1 MKRRTFLKTAGTGA
15 VISTAL
21 AGCSNPTDTGS
32 DGEGG
37 GPTSES
43 GVGTESGDT
52 TNGGRTGTETEGGDT
67 TGESAD
73 GTGSSA
79 TTDGSTEETEGSATT
94 DKGTDGAEDD
104 TTSGGTESGGTDG
117 SGELNVAV
125 ISGPGGF
132 GDNAYNDL
140 ALDGLK
146 AAVDEYGGNVNQVQ
160 GEGGAYESLQS
171 QLAESSTDYAVIVCV
186 GFYQA
191 DALKTNAANYPD
203 QNWMIINQ
211 GLFKESGEHF
221 ENVAGYVW
229 ANHEMSYQAGVAA
242 ATMTSRELTFDD
254 NSTDP
259 STKTV
264 GFVGGVDSALINAF
278 EQAYKAGVE
287 RVDSDVDVRAGYA
300 GSFEDPSAGREV
312 ALSQYGAGADIVYH
326 AAAGTGPGIFQAAQD
341 QNRFAIGVD
350 GEQSKALPEYS
361 DVIMGSAVKFI
372 NVGTREV
379 ANAAYNGDWGSVQG
393 KHVLGLAEDAVAFVP
408 GTEVG
413 GNLPDIVEQNIQ
425 DSKDAIVNGD
435 VTVPCEATGCQ

>member
-15 VISTAL
+15 VISAAL

-32 DGEGG
+32 DGSGDSGGG
-37 GPTSES
+37 GPTSED
-43 GVGTESGDT
+43 GADTESGDT
-52 TNGGRTGTETEGGDT
+52 TGGGGTETESDDT
-67 TGESAD
+67 TGESTD
-73 GTGSSA
+73 GT
-79 TTDGSTEETEGSATT
+79 EGN
-94 DKGTDGAEDD
+94 
-104 TTSGGTESGGTDG
+104 TTSGGTEGGGTGG

-140 ALDGLK
+140 ALDGLE

-211 GLFKESGEHF
+211 GLFKENGEHF

-242 ATMTSRELTFDD
+242 ATMTSRELTLDD

-287 RVDSDVDVRAGYA
+287 RVDSEVDVRAGYA
-300 GSFEDPSAGREV
+300 GSFEDPAAGREV
-312 ALSQYGAGADIVYH
+312 ALSQYGAGADIIYH

-350 GEQSKALPEYS
+350 ADQSKSLPEYS

-372 NVGTREV
+372 NVGTRQV
-379 ANAAYNGDWGSVQG
+379 ANAAYSDDWESVQG

-408 GTEVG
+408 GAEVS

>member
-15 VISTAL
+15 VISAAL

-32 DGEGG
+32 DGSGDSGGG
-37 GPTSES
+37 GPTSED
-43 GVGTESGDT
+43 GADTESGDT
-52 TNGGRTGTETEGGDT
+52 TGGGGTETESDDT
-67 TGESAD
+67 TGESTD
-73 GTGSSA
+73 GT
-79 TTDGSTEETEGSATT
+79 EGN
-94 DKGTDGAEDD
+94 
-104 TTSGGTESGGTDG
+104 TTSGGTEGGGTGG

-140 ALDGLK
+140 ALDGLE
-146 AAVDEYGGNVNQVQ
+146 AAVEEYGGNVNQVQ

-211 GLFKESGEHF
+211 GLFKENGEHF

-242 ATMTSRELTFDD
+242 ATMTSRELTLND

-287 RVDSDVDVRAGYA
+287 RVDSEVDVRAGYA
-300 GSFEDPSAGREV
+300 GSFEDPAAGREV
-312 ALSQYGAGADIVYH
+312 ALSQYGAGADIIYH

-350 GEQSKALPEYS
+350 ADQSKSLPEYS

-372 NVGTREV
+372 NVGTRQV
-379 ANAAYNGDWGSVQG
+379 ANAAYSDDWESVQG

-408 GTEVG
+408 GAEVG

>member
-15 VISTAL
+15 VISAAL

-32 DGEGG
+32 DGSGDGGGG
-37 GPTSES
+37 GPTSED
-43 GVGTESGDT
+43 GADTESGDT
-52 TNGGRTGTETEGGDT
+52 TGGGGTETESDDT
-67 TGESAD
+67 IGESTD
-73 GTGSSA
+73 GT
-79 TTDGSTEETEGSATT
+79 EGN
-94 DKGTDGAEDD
+94 
-104 TTSGGTESGGTDG
+104 TTSGGTEGGGTGG

-140 ALDGLK
+140 ALDGLE

-211 GLFKESGEHF
+211 GLFKENGEHF

-242 ATMTSRELTFDD
+242 ATMTSRELTLDD

-287 RVDSDVDVRAGYA
+287 RVDSEVDVRAGYA
-300 GSFEDPSAGREV
+300 GSFEDPAAGREV
-312 ALSQYGAGADIVYH
+312 ALSQYGAGADIIYH

-350 GEQSKALPEYS
+350 ADQSKSLPEYS

-372 NVGTREV
+372 NVGTRQV
-379 ANAAYNGDWGSVQG
+379 ANAAYSDDWESVQG

-408 GTEVG
+408 GAEVG

>member
-15 VISTAL
+15 VISAAL

-32 DGEGG
+32 DGSGDGGGG
-37 GPTSES
+37 GPTSED
-43 GVGTESGDT
+43 GADTESGDT
-52 TNGGRTGTETEGGDT
+52 TGDGGTETESDDT
-67 TGESAD
+67 TGESTD
-73 GTGSSA
+73 GT
-79 TTDGSTEETEGSATT
+79 EGN
-94 DKGTDGAEDD
+94 
-104 TTSGGTESGGTDG
+104 TTSGGTEGGGTGG

-140 ALDGLK
+140 ALDGLE

-211 GLFKESGEHF
+211 GLFKENGEHF

-287 RVDSDVDVRAGYA
+287 RVDSEVDVRAGYA
-300 GSFEDPSAGREV
+300 GSFEDPAAGREV
-312 ALSQYGAGADIVYH
+312 ALSQYGAGADIIYH

-350 GEQSKALPEYS
+350 ADQSKSLPEYS

-372 NVGTREV
+372 NVGTRQV
-379 ANAAYNGDWGSVQG
+379 ANAAYSDDWESVQG

-408 GTEVG
+408 GAEVS